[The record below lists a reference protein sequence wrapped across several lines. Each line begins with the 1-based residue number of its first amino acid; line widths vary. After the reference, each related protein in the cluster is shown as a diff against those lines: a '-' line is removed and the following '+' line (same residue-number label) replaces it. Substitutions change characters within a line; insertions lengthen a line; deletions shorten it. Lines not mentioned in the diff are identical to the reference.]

1 MTPEQAL
8 FLSNFL
14 LEGIEK
20 ETQSTRKVIAT
31 IPEAKRN
38 YRPEPHSRT
47 ALELAWHLAEG
58 DVWFLE
64 GIANAKFGPGGDMP
78 GEIKSIADVLS
89 WYDKKYPAALARVR
103 VLPAERLAQPV
114 DFFGM
119 LNLPVVS
126 YLMILNNHAMH
137 HRGQLTTYLR
147 PMGSKVPNIMGG
159 SFDQPM

>member
-20 ETQSTRKVIAT
+20 ESQSTRKVIAA

-38 YRPEPHSRT
+38 YKPEANSRT
-47 ALELAWHLAEG
+47 ALELAWHLADG

-64 GIANAKFGPGGDMP
+64 GIASAKFGPGGDMP
-78 GEIKSIADVLS
+78 GEIKSIADLLS
-89 WYDKKYPAALARVR
+89 WYDKRFPPALARVKA
-103 VLPAERLAQPV
+103 LPAEKLAQPV

-119 LNLPVVS
+119 LLPVVS
-126 YLMILNNHAMH
+126 YLIIMNNHTMH

-147 PMGSKVPNIMGG
+147 PMGSKVPNTMGG
-159 SFDQPM
+159 SFDEPM